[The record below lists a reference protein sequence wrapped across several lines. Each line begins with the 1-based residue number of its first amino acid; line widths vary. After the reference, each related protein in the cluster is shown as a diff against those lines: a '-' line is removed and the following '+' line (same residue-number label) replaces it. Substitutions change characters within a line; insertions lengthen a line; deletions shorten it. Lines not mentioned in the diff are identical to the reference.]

1 MGYSIVWVE
10 WADAHTSE
18 AGWLELDGYEDDGEV
33 LVSTVGF
40 LVPVGDA
47 GSKDGH
53 VSVWQT
59 LCQGEGIHG
68 FHIPV
73 QMVRQIKVLGSG
85 GLETLMQQG

>member
-1 MGYSIVWVE
+1 M
-10 WADAHTSE
+10 
-18 AGWLELDGYEDDGEV
+18 

-73 QMVRQIKVLGSG
+73 QMVRQIKVLGAG